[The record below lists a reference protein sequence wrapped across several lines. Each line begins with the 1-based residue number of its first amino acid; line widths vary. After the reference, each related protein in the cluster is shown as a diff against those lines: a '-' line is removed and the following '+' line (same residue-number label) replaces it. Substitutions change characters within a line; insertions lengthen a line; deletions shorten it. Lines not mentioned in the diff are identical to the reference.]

1 MKHKKMAEDV
11 WRMISALG
19 DISIDKDFQV
29 AAVRLIEMACDS
41 AAESQR
47 IADGHRP
54 VGLRESDGSGQGWNG
69 LE

>member
-19 DISIDKDFQV
+19 DVSTDEDFQA

-41 AAESQR
+41 AAEAQR
-47 IADGHRP
+47 IADGYP
-54 VGLRESDGSGQGWNG
+54 PLGL
-69 LE
+69 